1 MVRWTARAVTD
12 LVAIGDYI
20 ARDKPAAA
28 RSWGERLRQR
38 ALRAVEMPHASCSP
52 SSRDTDCLK
61 ISDVDE

>member
-28 RSWGERLRQR
+28 RSWVERLRQR
-38 ALRAVEMPHASCSP
+38 ALRAVEMPHDPFAEA
-52 SSRDTDCLK
+52 
-61 ISDVDE
+61 VA